1 LKGKAFQGIQSD
13 MGYLPMHAVFTPER
27 TTKIRLVFNA
37 SAKGEDELSLND
49 HLEKG
54 PNYIN
59 DLTSVIMA

>member
-1 LKGKAFQGIQSD
+1 MVFANV
-13 MGYLPMHAVFTPER
+13 HAVFTPER

-49 HLEKG
+49 NLEKG

-59 DLTSVIMA
+59 DLTSVIKA